1 MIRRH
6 EAQLSIG
13 QLILYGVV
21 VPEPESLMDPVVRHV
36 DLLLEDEALVDMV
49 LGVLRL
55 RFPQSARRGRRGTPA
70 EVVLRM
76 LALKHLR
83 QWSYAEL
90 EREVNGSLVYRRFC
104 RIDGGKVPDEKTMVR
119 LGQLLDA
126 AVLRELFDRIVG
138 LAVEKKV
145 TAGRRMRIDTTVVEA
160 NIRYPTD
167 SGLCEDVVRVLRR
180 GLTRLAEV
188 GVKLG
193 SKLRS
198 VRRSMSRRMREI
210 GRALRVRD
218 KEARKRALDKP
229 YRGVLRITGR
239 LVRQAERASQSARKQ
254 MKRLNDEA
262 RAAASMLLEEIEK
275 MIPRA
280 RQVLRQTRARIR
292 DGVTDSK
299 GKLVS
304 IFEPHAQILRRGK
317 LHKPTE
323 FGMLVKVQEAE
334 GGIVTDVGLVR
345 DKADAPLLVPA
356 VERHIKVFGHAPGT
370 AATDRGFYSGEG
382 ERKIRELGVR
392 RAVIPKPGHRSDKRV
407 EHERQR
413 WFRRGRAWRVG
424 GEARISRLKHCFG
437 MHRSRYRGEDGMGRT
452 VFWAAIANNLA
463 AVAATIR

>member
-1 MIRRH
+1 MVRRH
-6 EAQLSIG
+6 EAQLSIS
-13 QLILYGVV
+13 QLVLYGVV
-21 VPEPESLMDPVVRHV
+21 VPDPESLMDPTLREV
-36 DLLLEDEALVDMV
+36 DVLLGDEHLVDVV
-49 LGVLRL
+49 LAALR
-55 RFPQSARRGRRGTPA
+55 RRYPHSARRGRRGTPA
-70 EVVLRM
+70 EVALRM

-104 RIDGGKVPDEKTMVR
+104 RIDGGKVPDAKTMVR

-126 AVLRELFDRIVG
+126 AVLSELFDRVVG
-138 LAVEKKV
+138 MAVDKKV

-180 GLTRLAEV
+180 GLQRLADV

-193 SKLRS
+193 FQLRS
-198 VRRSMSRRMREI
+198 VRRSMGRRMREI
-210 GRALRVRD
+210 GRALRIRD
-218 KEARKRALDKP
+218 NKARQKALERP

-239 LVRQAERASQSARKQ
+239 LVRQAERASEATHKQ
-254 MKRLNDEA
+254 MKRMSDDA
-262 RAAASMLLEEIEK
+262 RAAAAILLEEIDK

-280 RQVLRQTRARIR
+280 RQVLRQTRARIHK
-292 DGVTDSK
+292 GVANSK

-323 FGMLVKVQEAE
+323 YGMMAKVQEAD
-334 GGIVTDVGLVR
+334 GGIVTDVGLVPG
-345 DKADAPLLVPA
+345 KADQPLLVPA
-356 VERHIKVFGHAPGT
+356 VERHIRVFGRAPRT
-370 AATDRGFYSGEG
+370 AATDRGFYSSEG
-382 ERKIRELGVR
+382 ERRIQELGVR
-392 RAVIPKPGHRSDKRV
+392 RAVIPKPGHRSDKRI
-407 EHERQR
+407 EYERQR

-437 MHRSRYRGEDGMGRT
+437 MHRSRYRGEVGMART

-463 AVAATIR
+463 AVATRCR

>member
-1 MIRRH
+1 
-6 EAQLSIG
+6 
-13 QLILYGVV
+13 
-21 VPEPESLMDPVVRHV
+21 MDPVLRGV
-36 DLLLEDEALVDMV
+36 DVLLEDEELVDHV
-49 LGVLRL
+49 LAALRR

-70 EVVLRM
+70 VVALRM

-126 AVLRELFDRIVG
+126 SVLRELFDRIVG

-193 SKLRS
+193 FRLRS
-198 VRRSMSRRMREI
+198 VGRSMARRMREI
-210 GRALRVRD
+210 GRALRIRD
-218 KEARKRALDKP
+218 REARHRALDKP

-239 LVRQAERASQSARKQ
+239 LVRQAERASRATRQQ

-262 RAAASMLLEEIEK
+262 RAAASVLLAEIEK
-275 MIPRA
+275 MVPRA
-280 RQVLRQTRARIR
+280 RQVLRQTRARIMR
-292 DGVTDSK
+292 GVTDSK
-299 GKLVS
+299 GKLIS
-304 IFEPHAQILRRGK
+304 IFEPHSQILRRGK

-323 FGMLVKVQEAE
+323 FGMMARVQEAE
-334 GGIVTDVGLVR
+334 GGIVTDVGLVP

-356 VERHIKVFGHAPGT
+356 VERHIRIFGRAPRT

-392 RAVIPKPGHRSDKRV
+392 RAVIPKPGHRTDKRI